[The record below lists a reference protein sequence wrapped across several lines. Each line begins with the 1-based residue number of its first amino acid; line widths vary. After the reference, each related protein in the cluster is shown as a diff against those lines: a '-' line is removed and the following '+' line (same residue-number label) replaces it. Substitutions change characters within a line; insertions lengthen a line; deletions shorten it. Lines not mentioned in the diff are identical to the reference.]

1 MSKIEKF
8 ILPEEK
14 IKIKKKIGKGCDLD
28 TFYQHINIAFTKNI
42 HECLGYDL
50 MKLARC
56 LTENSPAYVYF
67 KTFASGN
74 NLNNTIYDKYF
85 TYLKKHVDWGKYT
98 LSDIRYNIRLLY
110 AATEKN
116 IPLLYTIKEARDGI
130 YYCVLISKDY
140 EYSYFMIETMSIN
153 FKDIDNTRGYVT
165 LQPGQVMGMKY
176 PIICYFVLTPSRYF

>member
-14 IKIKKKIGKGCDLD
+14 DKIRKKLDKGCDID
-28 TFYQHINIAFTKNI
+28 SFYHYVDIAFTKNI

-56 LTENSPAYVYF
+56 LTEDSPAYVYF
-67 KTFASGN
+67 KVFASGN
-74 NLNNTIYDKYF
+74 KLDNKVYDKYF

-98 LSDIRYNIRLLY
+98 LSDIRYNIRLLQ

-116 IPLLYTIKEARDGI
+116 IPLLYTTKEVRNGI
-130 YYCVLISKDY
+130 YHCILISKDFDF
-140 EYSYFMIETMSIN
+140 SYFIMEKETIT
-153 FKDIDNTRGYVT
+153 FKDAEKTRGYVT
-165 LQPGQVMGMKY
+165 LKPGQIMGVKY
-176 PIICYFVLTPSRYF
+176 PLICYLVVTPSRYF